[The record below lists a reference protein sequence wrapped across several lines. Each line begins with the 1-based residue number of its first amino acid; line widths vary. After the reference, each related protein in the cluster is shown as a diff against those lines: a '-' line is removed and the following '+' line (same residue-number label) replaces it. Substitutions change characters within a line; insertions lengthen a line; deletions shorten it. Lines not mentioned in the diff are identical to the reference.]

1 MRNAGNGMVR
11 TESKNLVDRGES
23 ERSFGSGDNCSGEV
37 RHTFSIPTAQDD
49 GVVDCAIRYSERYGM
64 TGEKS
69 GKRNGEN

>member
-1 MRNAGNGMVR
+1 MVR

-37 RHTFSIPTAQDD
+37 RHTFSFPTAQDD
-49 GVVDCAIRYSERYGM
+49 GVGDCAIRYSGRHGL